1 VRGRPAI
8 LLVET
13 RDLVARSGRQH
24 SSATTGANVA
34 TANWKFRGPQ
44 FLVGV
49 FIIAALGT
57 GSTSAQQVAQ
67 QVALQTDHQA
77 LQGDAKP
84 RSQARKPGFATAVAP
99 VDAVSAGSPNSAGSP
114 KPALSRQSVAPN
126 KGPYYV
132 DFRAR
137 TAASYGHAFVWFGK
151 TSEKQVEV
159 AGLHP
164 AGDTVPYVLGHLVWV
179 PAETG
184 ASYGDLDVQ
193 YLTASYRVYLSEPD
207 AQKVFAYIKH
217 LQATSPLWNAET
229 TNCTAFI
236 GRIATFMGL
245 KVPFHL
251 KKPEDYVNELRALNG
266 SRQTAQLTSDR

>member
-1 VRGRPAI
+1 MGM
-8 LLVET
+8 
-13 RDLVARSGRQH
+13 LVASVGLGTASSYAQQLAAHSDQSLVQQDKLRKPSSKPIVATVVATPSDPPTAADLKPIRTSR
-24 SSATTGANVA
+24 SSA
-34 TANWKFRGPQ
+34 
-44 FLVGV
+44 
-49 FIIAALGT
+49 
-57 GSTSAQQVAQ
+57 
-67 QVALQTDHQA
+67 
-77 LQGDAKP
+77 
-84 RSQARKPGFATAVAP
+84 AV
-99 VDAVSAGSPNSAGSP
+99 
-114 KPALSRQSVAPN
+114 

-151 TSEKQVEV
+151 TSERQVEV

-164 AGDTVPYVLGHLVWV
+164 AGDEVPYVLGHLMWV

-193 YLTASYRVYLSEPD
+193 YLTASYRVYLSED
-207 AQKVFAYIKH
+207 QAKKVFAYIKH

-245 KVPFHL
+245 KAPFHL
-251 KKPEDYVNELRALNG
+251 LKPEEYVNQLKEING
-266 SRQTAQLTSDR
+266 ERQTAQLDSDR

>member
-1 VRGRPAI
+1 VNRKSPD
-8 LLVET
+8 LLVVVGT
-13 RDLVARSGRQH
+13 SILAAYLGLGIGS
-24 SSATTGANVA
+24 SSAE
-34 TANWKFRGPQ
+34 P
-44 FLVGV
+44 L
-49 FIIAALGT
+49 AA
-57 GSTSAQQVAQ
+57 SIDRQQQ
-67 QVALQTDHQA
+67 
-77 LQGDAKP
+77 DAP
-84 RSQARKPGFATAVAP
+84 RKPSMKPGVTTAAVAP
-99 VDAVSAGSPNSAGSP
+99 SEPPSSADVKSIRRSGA
-114 KPALSRQSVAPN
+114 AA

-164 AGDTVPYVLGHLVWV
+164 KGDELAYMLGHLMWV

-207 AQKVFAYIKH
+207 AKKVFAYIKH
-217 LQATSPLWNAET
+217 LQATSPLWNAQT
-229 TNCTAFI
+229 ANCTAFI

-251 KKPEDYVNELRALNG
+251 QKPEAYVNELKEMNG
-266 SRQTAQLTSDR
+266 GRRTAQLTPDR

>member
-1 VRGRPAI
+1 
-8 LLVET
+8 
-13 RDLVARSGRQH
+13 VAKANRKRRCRRLIVGMCVLAASQGLGIGS
-24 SSATTGANVA
+24 SSAQQLAVQTDQQRLKQTSSAQKPLARANVA
-34 TANWKFRGPQ
+34 
-44 FLVGV
+44 
-49 FIIAALGT
+49 AA
-57 GSTSAQQVAQ
+57 VAASN
-67 QVALQTDHQA
+67 VTLSVE
-77 LQGDAKP
+77 DAKP
-84 RSQARKPGFATAVAP
+84 VRKPQSGATA
-99 VDAVSAGSPNSAGSP
+99 
-114 KPALSRQSVAPN
+114 

-164 AGDTVPYVLGHLVWV
+164 AGDVLPYMLGHLMWV

-193 YLTASYRVYLSEPD
+193 YLTASYRVYLSEAD
-207 AQKVFAYIKH
+207 AKKIFAYIKH

-229 TNCTAFI
+229 TNCTSFI

-245 KVPFHL
+245 KVPFL
-251 KKPEDYVNELRALNG
+251 LMKPEEYVNELKEMNG
-266 SRQTAQLTSDR
+266 GRRTAQLTPDR